1 MPEITETFFARDR
14 ATWRSWL
21 ARHHG
26 SKREI
31 WLVRNKKHVTEPC
44 ISYDEAVEEALCFGW
59 IDGIVKRI
67 DDRQHAIRLSP
78 RKKNSVWSPSNK
90 KRVARMVRAGRMT
103 DAGSALVR
111 AAKES
116 GAWDRA
122 DERQQPLVV
131 PADLEAAL
139 ARNKRAHE
147 RFCAFAPSHRRA
159 YIAWVIEAKRQ
170 ATRDRRIREV
180 VKRSAADLKPGA

>member
-14 ATWRSWL
+14 AAWRSWL
-21 ARHHG
+21 ARHHE

-31 WLVRNKKHVTEPC
+31 WLVLNKKHVEEPC
-44 ISYDEAVEEALCFGW
+44 VSYDEAVEEALCFGW
-59 IDGIVKRI
+59 IDGVLKRI
-67 DDRQHAIRLSP
+67 DERQHAIRLSP

-90 KRVARMVRAGRMT
+90 KRVARMISAGQMT
-103 DAGSALVR
+103 EAGLALVQ

-122 DERQQPLVV
+122 DDRQRLLDV
-131 PADLEAAL
+131 PADLQAAL
-139 ARNKRAHE
+139 ARNERARE
-147 RFCAFAPSHRRA
+147 RFHAFAPSHRRA

-170 ATRDRRIREV
+170 ATRERRIREV
-180 VKRSAADLKPGA
+180 VERSAADQKPGM